1 MQEREKSEALRPEE
15 QGIPGREGLEQL
27 SEDNPQDVERVSNG
41 GGSGHPDSAG
51 GQCPDSPEDAEA
63 RPAGP
68 DTPGA
73 NGEGPEGD
81 DRERLVE
88 MLAGEKARAEDYF
101 SRLVRLQADFDNYRK
116 RVARER
122 EDLLKYANE
131 QLILALLPV
140 VDNFDRAL
148 AAENNDSEKLLAG
161 IEMIS
166 RQLMDIL
173 AREGLEAIPT
183 VGGQFDPEHHEAV
196 MKEESGDHP
205 ENSIT
210 RELRRGYTYKGRVI
224 RPAMVKVAG

>member
-1 MQEREKSEALRPEE
+1 MRERERSEAPGPEE
-15 QGIPGREGLEQL
+15 QLTGREGIEQL
-27 SEDNPQDVERVSNG
+27 SEDNPHDPDAVT
-41 GGSGHPDSAG
+41 GSRYSGDPDDDG
-51 GQCPDSPEDAEA
+51 RQLTDSPE
-63 RPAGP
+63 
-68 DTPGA
+68 
-73 NGEGPEGD
+73 NGEAGSAGQDISGTAGDETEGD
-81 DRERLVE
+81 DREKLME

-101 SRLVRLQADFDNYRK
+101 GRLVRLQADFDNYRK

-148 AAENNDSEKLLAG
+148 ASENNDSEKLLAG

-173 AREGLEAIPT
+173 SREGLESIPA
-183 VGGQFDPEHHEAV
+183 VGQQFNPEHHEAV
-196 MKEESGDHP
+196 IKEESGNHP
-205 ENSIT
+205 ENSIIQ
-210 RELRRGYTYKGRVI
+210 ELRRGYTYKGKVI

>member
-1 MQEREKSEALRPEE
+1 MRERERSEAPGPEE
-15 QGIPGREGLEQL
+15 QLTGREGIEQL
-27 SEDNPQDVERVSNG
+27 SEDNPHDPDAVT
-41 GGSGHPDSAG
+41 GSRYSGDPDDDG
-51 GQCPDSPEDAEA
+51 RQLKDSPE
-63 RPAGP
+63 
-68 DTPGA
+68 
-73 NGEGPEGD
+73 NGEAGSAGQDISGTAGDETEGD
-81 DRERLVE
+81 DREKLME

-101 SRLVRLQADFDNYRK
+101 GRLVRLQADFDNYRK

-148 AAENNDSEKLLAG
+148 ASENNDSEKLLAG

-173 AREGLEAIPT
+173 SREGLESIPA
-183 VGGQFDPEHHEAV
+183 VGQQFNPEHHEAV
-196 MKEESGDHP
+196 IKEESGNHP
-205 ENSIT
+205 ENSIIQ
-210 RELRRGYTYKGRVI
+210 ELRRGYTYKGKVI